1 LKSLLKIIIL
11 FGILTK
17 GYSQID
23 EQVSFSINVNNKV
36 ESTFKMDHRISVF
49 KKLNVKFNPQFG
61 GLFSKGFRNLNGL
74 IDLKSYYDDFDFG
87 LNVLTNWEL
96 VKNIKMTAIYS
107 FGLLKFNALNLGT
120 IPGPIV
126 KLSIDYRF

>member
-1 LKSLLKIIIL
+1 MRSLLKLIIVC
-11 FGILTK
+11 GIITN
-17 GYSQID
+17 GYSQIN
-23 EQVSFSINVNNKV
+23 EYVPLKNEIQMV
-36 ESTFKMDHRISVF
+36 ESAFKMDHRISVF
-49 KKLNVKFNPQFG
+49 KKLKVEFNPQFG

-74 IDLKSYYDDFDFG
+74 IDLKGYYDDFDFG

-96 VKNIKMTAIYS
+96 VKNIKMTGIYS

-126 KLSIDYRF
+126 KLSINYRF